1 MWFLFPEIFPKLSFI
16 HYKIR
21 IKCCSMFRQMKKM
34 LMHHGWKN
42 QFYDLFFNLSRK
54 TASSVIRTFYQCS
67 LVFPYQ
73 PTFIPHD
80 SFAILFQ
87 DSVIVLDNLVIQNM
101 LWRLAWE
108 NNKSMSIHCNTNTT
122 KDNNRSFQFLIKLS
136 ALPKLFSSFKI
147 LSDYV
152 LDFITPQETEDMK
165 IRYFRRKKTSYKTL
179 NILGH
184 ALLTQ
189 QLQGSGWCK
198 QW

>member
-1 MWFLFPEIFPKLSFI
+1 MLFNVSTNEENAHAPWVEKPILWP
-16 HYKIR
+16 
-21 IKCCSMFRQMKKM
+21 
-34 LMHHGWKN
+34 
-42 QFYDLFFNLSRK
+42 FFNLSRK

-67 LVFPYQ
+67 LVFPYK

-80 SFAILFQ
+80 SFAILVQ

-101 LWRLAWE
+101 LWRFAWE

-147 LSDYV
+147 LSDYM

-165 IRYFRRKKTSYKTL
+165 IRYFRRKKNSYKTL

>member
-42 QFYDLFFNLSRK
+42 QFYK
-54 TASSVIRTFYQCS
+54 
-67 LVFPYQ
+67 

-80 SFAILFQ
+80 SFAILVQ

-101 LWRLAWE
+101 LWRFAWE

-147 LSDYV
+147 LSDYM

-165 IRYFRRKKTSYKTL
+165 IRYFRRKKNSYKTL